1 MQQWSRLHKH
11 IQGSM
16 GFWQN
21 RTFFVCMLICI
32 QKRPCV
38 KTGYFQI
45 PGFTQS
51 LLRSGTD
58 GVRTHDLSR
67 VRRTLIPA
75 ELPFRNKRIP
85 LYCNKERKKGIFRFP
100 FSVRKMGL
108 EPTRCSQH
116 KILSLARLP
125 IPTLPHALPKRKM
138 QEMGLEPTLCCHNR
152 HLKPARLPFRHSC
165 ERMLFYRFKIWL
177 STDILPPAR
186 EQESTK
192 AKKV

>member
-1 MQQWSRLHKH
+1 MSERYYRTDIDTKRLYQK
-11 IQGSM
+11 ID
-16 GFWQN
+16 
-21 RTFFVCMLICI
+21 TVFF
-32 QKRPCV
+32 
-38 KTGYFQI
+38 T
-45 PGFTQS
+45 
-51 LLRSGTD
+51 SGTD

-75 ELPFRNKRIP
+75 ELPFHIP
-85 LYCNKERKKGIFRFP
+85 PVSSSSRLAVQTGKQYRKNFVYRKKGIFRSP

-138 QEMGLEPTLCCHNR
+138 QELGLEPTLCCHNR

-165 ERMLFYRFKIWL
+165 AQIKF
-177 STDILPPAR
+177 
-186 EQESTK
+186 
-192 AKKV
+192 